1 MMANESALDRRSV
14 RSASGD
20 DMAREAARRSEEA
33 AASAGV
39 AWDVG
44 REFGPRGSRA
54 RRSLR
59 GEFGMALRVA
69 ASRLAARPALG
80 ALAMARR
87 GLAAGA
93 EGLPLEPPVK
103 MYGIAGRYANA
114 LYSAAA
120 QNGELK
126 AVAADLSLVSETM
139 KASPEFKEYVGNPSV
154 PRAVKAAGMVEIL
167 DAAKACETTKG
178 TFVALAEAGRMG
190 EVGKVMD
197 MYDDLLKSASGDVKA
212 VITSATPLSEKDL
225 AQLTESVKS
234 NFLDAGS
241 SGNVSIT
248 TAIDPALVAG
258 VTIEVGDRYMDL
270 SAATQLKK
278 LQSLLSTV

>member
-1 MMANESALDRRSV
+1 
-14 RSASGD
+14 
-20 DMAREAARRSEEA
+20 
-33 AASAGV
+33 
-39 AWDVG
+39 
-44 REFGPRGSRA
+44 
-54 RRSLR
+54 
-59 GEFGMALRVA
+59 MALRVA
-69 ASRLAARPALG
+69 ASRLAAARPALG
-80 ALAMARR
+80 ALAGARR

-126 AVAADLSLVSETM
+126 AVAADLSLISETM